1 MEFPNKG
8 TLWYQGDNKKNDKAP
23 DFKGSVKIDKH
34 YLLSLI
40 EESEGGL
47 VEVKFNGWRNKLET
61 KNGVRNVINMS
72 VDTWKP
78 EASKEVRKT
87 QPVDDDFPF

>member
-8 TLWYQGDNKKNDKAP
+8 TLWYQGDDKKNEKAP

-47 VEVKFNGWRNKLET
+47 VEVKLNGWRNKLDT
-61 KNGVRNVINMS
+61 KNGVKNVINVS

-78 EASKEVRKT
+78 DNKPAPKKKEES
-87 QPVDDDFPF
+87 DDFPF